1 MDLPGIGHRCRAD
14 PSPNE
19 PGAAIVPQKTVL
31 ITGAS
36 DGIGAASARTL
47 AAQGNRVLL
56 VGRSATKT
64 AAVARETGAEPFV
77 ADFARLDNV
86 RALAEQVKSGLDGH
100 LDVLANNAGG
110 IFGDRTLTTDGFE
123 YTFQVN
129 HLAPFLLTHLLFEE
143 LRAAGGTVVNTS
155 SIASRLFGHLDIDDL
170 GNERNYSPAKAY
182 GDAKLA
188 NILFTRGLHARH
200 HDQGVSTMAFHPG
213 NVATNFAA
221 DTTNLMR
228 LLYHTPLRRLA
239 LISAEAGG
247 ANLTWAI
254 EGRPG
259 LDWQSGQYYDQRK
272 LATKV
277 NPQVDDVTLVNQ
289 LWTRSAQMVGLTELG

>member
-1 MDLPGIGHRCRAD
+1 
-14 PSPNE
+14 
-19 PGAAIVPQKTVL
+19 VPQQTIL

-47 AAQGNRVLL
+47 AAKGHRLL
-56 VGRSATKT
+56 IVGRSADKT

-77 ADFARLDNV
+77 ADFSSLEEV
-86 RALAEQVKSGLDGH
+86 RALAGKVKDRLGGR

-110 IFGDRTLTTDGFE
+110 IFGDRTVTADGHE
-123 YTFQVN
+123 YTLQVN
-129 HLAPFLLTHLLFEE
+129 HLAPFLLTHLLLDE
-143 LRAAGGTVVNTS
+143 LLAAGGTVVNTS
-155 SIASRLFGHLDIDDL
+155 SIASRLFGNLDVDDL
-170 GNERNYSPAKAY
+170 GNEYRYTPEKAY

-188 NILFTRGLHARH
+188 NILFTRGLHARF

-221 DTTNLMR
+221 ETTNLMR
-228 LLYHTPLRRLA
+228 FIYHTPLRRLA
-239 LISAEAGG
+239 LITAQKGG

-259 LDWQSGQYYDQRK
+259 VAWDSGSYYDQRR
-272 LATKV
+272 LATRI
-277 NPQVDDVTLVNQ
+277 NPQMNDDTLVDQ
-289 LWTRSAQMVGLTELG
+289 LWERSAMMVGVPAVGI

>member
-1 MDLPGIGHRCRAD
+1 MAH
-14 PSPNE
+14 
-19 PGAAIVPQKTVL
+19 KTIL

-47 AAQGNRVLL
+47 VATGHRVIV
-56 VGRSATKT
+56 VGRSAAKT
-64 AAVARETGAEPFV
+64 AAVAKETGAESFV
-77 ADFARLDNV
+77 ADFARLDDV
-86 RALAEQVKSGLDGH
+86 RALAEQVKGSLDGR

-110 IFGDRTLTTDGFE
+110 IFGDRTVTTDGYE

-129 HLAPFLLTHLLFEE
+129 HLAPFLLTHLLLEE
-143 LRAAGGTVVNTS
+143 LGTAGGAVINTS
-155 SIASRLFGHLDIDDL
+155 SIASRLFGHLDVEDL
-170 GNERNYSPAKAY
+170 GNERNFTPAKAY

-188 NILFTRGLHARH
+188 NILFTRGLHARF
-200 HDQGVSTMAFHPG
+200 HDQGINTMAFHPG

-228 LLYHTPLRRLA
+228 FLYHTPLRRLA
-239 LISAEAGG
+239 LISADKGG

-259 LDWQSGQYYDQRK
+259 TDWLSGEYYDERK
-272 LATKV
+272 LATRV
-277 NPQVDDVTLVNQ
+277 NAQINDAALVDQ
-289 LWTRSAQMVGLTELG
+289 LWDRSAEMVGVTVG

>member
-1 MDLPGIGHRCRAD
+1 VAHETI
-14 PSPNE
+14 
-19 PGAAIVPQKTVL
+19 L

-47 AAQGNRVLL
+47 MTKGHRVII

-64 AAVARETGAEPFV
+64 AAVAKATGAEPFV
-77 ADFARLDNV
+77 ADFSRLDDV
-86 RALAEQVKSGLDGH
+86 RALAEQLKGCLDGR

-110 IFGDRTLTTDGFE
+110 IFGDRTVTTDGYE

-129 HLAPFLLTHLLFEE
+129 HLAPFLLTHLLLEE
-143 LRAAGGTVVNTS
+143 LRTARGSVVNTS
-155 SIASRLFGHLDIDDL
+155 SIASRLFGNLDVNDL
-170 GNERNYSPAKAY
+170 GNERNYTPAKAY

-188 NILFTRGLHARH
+188 NILFTRGLHARF
-200 HDQGVSTMAFHPG
+200 HDQGINTMAFHPG

-239 LISAEAGG
+239 LISADRGG

-259 LDWQSGQYYDQRK
+259 TDWRSGEYYNERK
-272 LATKV
+272 LATRI
-277 NPQVDDVTLVNQ
+277 NPQINDPALADA
-289 LWTRSAQMVGLTELG
+289 LWDRSAEMVGVTVA